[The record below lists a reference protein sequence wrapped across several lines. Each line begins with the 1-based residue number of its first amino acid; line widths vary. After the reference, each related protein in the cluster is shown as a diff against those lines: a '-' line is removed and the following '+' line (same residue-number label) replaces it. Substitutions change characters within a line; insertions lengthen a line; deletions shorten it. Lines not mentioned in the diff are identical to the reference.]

1 MRIFFTL
8 LQKELSSC
16 FKNCSAFWIFLIYL
30 FVSIGTA
37 FYFGSFLTIR
47 DMALYALFLPQPIIL
62 AVLIPALT
70 MRTWTSEYRLGTDE
84 FLLTLPINDTV
95 LVAAKIGAV
104 WLLLSIMS
112 LFLLPFVF
120 YTSTWLQLDWSN
132 LLLCWL
138 GLELVFFMFTSLGCL
153 ISCLCRQLTA
163 AYLLSVLILSLLTF
177 MSFSGLYSVYKDF
190 LFAEISLADILY
202 FILSGCGFFI
212 LNIFALALYRS
223 GKKQYIWR
231 MSAFAILF
239 LIGLSLTVISVFY
252 LFPHKIDLTGARTYS
267 LKQQTLDIIKNTD
280 QAVTIDIYAAKDYLK
295 QNPDNRFFF
304 EQINRFVQKYQLK
317 SAGQIT
323 VRSQIVEAF
332 SDEEENIL
340 QKGLFF
346 EENIYGSRNYFGAVL
361 RLNDGT
367 ETVIRQFLPQRRQ
380 YIEKDVDTAILKLTQ
395 PEKIR
400 SIGVYLDGQQNLDP
414 FVSMFINLENDYN
427 VINIEDNIYRI
438 SDKLDLLILV
448 NPKKLPSVF
457 LYAIDQYIMCGGKL
471 ILFFD
476 FLTRSQSLDNNKKD
490 LDIASFFPDWGIE
503 LQKDLPSEGELAPQF
518 ITGRK
523 NLNILNA
530 AEFTVNNENL
540 QIEPFITNGKNYIG
554 AILKGKI
561 HSHYE
566 HNPFADTN
574 PSLRLLPYTEL
585 NENAQIALVGDVDLL
600 DEKNWV
606 GPQSSDRNP
615 YSIIPTSANG
625 EAVRALVDYMTGN
638 SIYINLPINNNTG
651 NEQNISEQ
659 MMQLA
664 QKVYQRQIAQNNEN
678 LERIRA
684 ALYLKTGGDENKL
697 KQMLQISSAGQELAK
712 AEQQKENLAY
722 LVQNEY
728 TKQTHRALLL
738 QIVIFPLLCLAL
750 LWGILRRRNKRR
762 QKQISEIYHE

>member
-1 MRIFFTL
+1 MRVFFTL
-8 LQKELSSC
+8 LQKEISAG
-16 FKNCSAFWIFLIYL
+16 FKNGSAYWIFLIYL
-30 FVSIGTA
+30 LVSIGTA
-37 FYFGSFLTIR
+37 FYFSSFLTMR
-47 DMALYALFLPQPIIL
+47 DMALYALFSPQPIIL

-84 FLLTLPINDTV
+84 FLLTLPISDTI
-95 LVAAKIGAV
+95 LVAAKICAV

-112 LFLLPFVF
+112 LFLLPFIF
-120 YTSTWLQLDWSN
+120 YTSTWLHLDWSN
-132 LLLCWL
+132 LLLCWV
-138 GLELVFFMFTSLGCL
+138 GLELVFFMFSSLGCL

-163 AYLLSVLILSLLTF
+163 AYLISVLILGLLTSL
-177 MSFSGLYSVYKDF
+177 SFSGLYSVYKDF

-202 FILSGCGFFI
+202 FVLSGCGFFI

-239 LIGLSLTVISVFY
+239 LIGLSLSIIALFY
-252 LFPHKIDLTGARTYS
+252 LFPNKIDLTGTRTYS
-267 LKQQTLDIIKNTD
+267 LKPQTLDIIKNTD
-280 QAVTIDIYAAKDYLK
+280 QAITIDIYAAKDYLK

-304 EQINRFVQKYQLK
+304 EQINRMVKKYQLK

-346 EENIYGSRNYFGAVL
+346 EENIYGSRNYFGAIL

-367 ETVIRQFLPQRRQ
+367 ETAIRQFLPQRRQ
-380 YIEKDVDTAILKLTQ
+380 YVEKDVDTAILKLTQ

-414 FVSMFINLENDYN
+414 FVSMFVNLENDYN
-427 VINIEDNIYRI
+427 VVNIEDNIYRI

-457 LYAIDQYIMCGGKL
+457 LYAIDQYIMRGGKL
-471 ILFFD
+471 IIFFD

-490 LDIASFFPDWGIE
+490 LDIVSFFPDWGIE
-503 LQKDLPSEGELAPQF
+503 LQKDLPSEGELASQF

-523 NLNILNA
+523 NLNIFNA
-530 AEFTVNNENL
+530 AEFAVNNKNL
-540 QIEPFITNGKNYIG
+540 QVEPFITNGKNYIG

-561 HSHYE
+561 RSHYE

-606 GPQSSDRNP
+606 SPQSSDRNP

-625 EAVRALVDYMTGN
+625 EAARALVDYMAGN

-664 QKVYQRQIAQNNEN
+664 QKVYQHQIAQNNEN
-678 LERIRA
+678 LEIIRA

-697 KQMLQISSAGQELAK
+697 RQMLQISSAGQELAK

-728 TKQTHRALLL
+728 TKQTHRALLS
-738 QIVIFPLLCLAL
+738 QIIIIPIFCLAL
-750 LWGILRRRNKRR
+750 LWGILRRRNKHR
-762 QKQISEIYHE
+762 QKQISEIFHE